1 MSQRKNKEELAM
13 LISSVKNGDQR
24 AFAALLQQYS
34 PLIEASVN
42 TFCTD
47 GASTNDRDDF
57 RQEASIAFYKSVL
70 SYDLEQSDVEL
81 GLYAKICIFHALTS
95 QARIAKRTPSDT
107 QEFSDNHIPRELC
120 EDPSSKLL
128 EEERLGVIL
137 KIIRKALSKY
147 EYKIW
152 ELYLSGYS
160 PAEIAKLLNTDSKS
174 VSNAIYRIRVKLK
187 KSLNNRC
194 E

>member
-1 MSQRKNKEELAM
+1 MSQRKNKKELEA
-13 LISSVKNGDQR
+13 LIMSVKNGDQK

-42 TFCTD
+42 AFCSD

-107 QEFSDNHIPRELC
+107 QEFLDNHVPRELC

-128 EEERLGVIL
+128 EEERLGLIL
-137 KIIRKALSKY
+137 RIIHQALSKY

-160 PAEIAKLLNTDSKS
+160 PSEIAKLLNTDSKS

-187 KSLNNRC
+187 KSLNNRS